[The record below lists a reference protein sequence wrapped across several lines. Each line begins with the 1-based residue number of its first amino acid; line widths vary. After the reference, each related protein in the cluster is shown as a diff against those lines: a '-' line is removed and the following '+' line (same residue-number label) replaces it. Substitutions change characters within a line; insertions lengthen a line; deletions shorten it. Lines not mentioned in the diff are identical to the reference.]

1 MRSVWTLLLLASLI
15 SGCTRLQSSS
25 LTNGV
30 VSDLRL
36 EMADLRQRVGES
48 ELDLRLLEDRTETIE
63 HHVRSFETT
72 ATTQTAKKI
81 TELEKTLEKMH
92 QEMQSLMQYAKQ
104 SHHSLTHH
112 AEKMALLDQKFEEI
126 GKLRTALSKLSPKS
140 SISSSYRVKPKDSL
154 QKIAKDH
161 NVSLEELKKINHL
174 SSDVI
179 RPGQELKIPSSS

>member
-15 SGCTRLQSSS
+15 SGCTRLQNSS

-48 ELDLRLLEDRTETIE
+48 ELDLRLLEDRIETIE

-81 TELEKTLEKMH
+81 SELEKTLEKMH

-126 GKLRTALSKLSPKS
+126 GKLRTALSKLSPKNTL
-140 SISSSYRVKPKDSL
+140 SYRVKPKDSL

-161 NVSLEELKKINHL
+161 NVSLEELKKANHL